1 VVKREILGIWGVVVC
16 FGCGSSER
24 ARDSGGESGRGGE
37 GAFGAAGASGAFASA
52 GATAGGGAG
61 SGGEGAGTS
70 GASGNATG
78 GNAGTMAGGASGAAG
93 GANASCPGSTNH
105 TPGTRIRGRFI
116 VTAEGDRAWNGW
128 HDTELDQECSFN
140 GLPDG
145 TMRCIPRNWQTS
157 ITVYTDAACTAPV
170 YTAGE
175 SSACTPM
182 SYVMLYRQGDC
193 TTPTGYEFYELG
205 EEVTPAAVYAVGED
219 GVCTLTTAPDV
230 PLYLPGPPV
239 PSERFVAAE
248 AFTAEGSTRVRAVG
262 YLAADGTRQVTG
274 WRDTG
279 LDGESCFIRRT
290 DDGALRCVPTG
301 ASLGA
306 YYADAACTERLAS
319 FPSFCGA
326 APPRYATMSANPYC
340 SADGDVVA
348 ERGEVFSGV
357 VFNRAGE
364 GACEPAVVQ
373 PAEPMSRAIPM
384 PASTFAEIGAH
395 TDESDG
401 TRLKPHYYDAADG
414 GCWFWKFW
422 DSELDVSCGFDVA
435 EDGVYRCL
443 PGDMASFA
451 DVFTDDA
458 CTTPARV
465 LSLDT
470 CENPVVPEYVLDVVP
485 SECDF
490 EWRVYRTS
498 PVSGALYRMELGACV
513 TVEDT
518 STLALV
524 TAVDPAMFMAGEL
537 RVE

>member
-1 VVKREILGIWGVVVC
+1 VVC
-16 FGCGSSER
+16 LGCGSSER
-24 ARDSGGESGRGGE
+24 AEGAGGDNGRGGE
-37 GAFGAAGASGAFASA
+37 GASNASAGASGS
-52 GATAGGGAG
+52 GAGGGAG
-61 SGGEGAGTS
+61 LGAGG
-70 GASGNATG
+70 GASGSSAGTG
-78 GNAGTMAGGASGAAG
+78 GGSGTGSAGNAGTTAGGASGAAG
-93 GANASCPGSTNH
+93 GVNASCPGSTNH

-116 VTAEGDRAWNGW
+116 VTSDGDRAWNGW
-128 HDTELDQECSFN
+128 HDTELDEECSFHR
-140 GLPDG
+140 LADG
-145 TMRCIPRNWQTS
+145 TTRCIPSNWSNSVTF
-157 ITVYTDAACTAPV
+157 YTDAACTTPA

-175 SSACTPM
+175 SAACTPM
-182 SYVMLYRQGDC
+182 SYVMLYRAGDC
-193 TTPTGYEFYELG
+193 TTPSGYEFFELG
-205 EEVTPAAVYAVGED
+205 DEVTPAAVYALGDD
-219 GVCTLTTAPDV
+219 GACTLTTAPDA
-230 PLYLPGPPV
+230 PLYLPGPLV

-262 YLAADGTRQVTG
+262 YLAADGTRQITG

-279 LDGESCFIRRT
+279 LDGASCFIRRS
-290 DDGALRCVPTG
+290 DDGTLRCIPSG

-306 YYADAACTERLAS
+306 YYADASCTERLAS
-319 FPSFCGA
+319 FPSSCGA
-326 APPRYATMSANPYC
+326 EPARYATRSANPYC
-340 SADGDVVA
+340 PADGDVVA
-348 ERGEVFSGV
+348 ERGEAFAGA

-364 GACEPAVVQ
+364 GVCEPAVI
-373 PAEPMSRAIPM
+373 PPEEPMSRATPI

-395 TDESDG
+395 TDESDD

-443 PGDMASFA
+443 PGDMGSFA

-470 CENPVVPEYVLDVVP
+470 CENPVVPEYALDVVS
-485 SECDF
+485 SECAF

-498 PVSGALYRMELGACV
+498 PVPGPLYRMELGACV
-513 TVEDT
+513 AVEDT
-518 STLALV
+518 SALALV
-524 TAVDPAMFMAGEL
+524 VAVDPATFMAGEL